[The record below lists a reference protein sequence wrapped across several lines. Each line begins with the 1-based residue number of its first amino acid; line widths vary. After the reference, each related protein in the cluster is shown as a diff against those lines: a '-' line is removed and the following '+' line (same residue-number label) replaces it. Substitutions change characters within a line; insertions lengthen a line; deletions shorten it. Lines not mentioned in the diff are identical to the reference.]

1 MASIAISASLQRA
14 CCSSHHHVTNKQN
27 PQTKPA
33 QSLGTKQ
40 VSHVVTLNVDGQRNS
55 NVLEQEDKSSSHV
68 DAPKDAADGD
78 ELKRGLDT
86 ESSLPKFID
95 DRWKNGTWDLN
106 MFVKDGKMHWDGVIV
121 AEARRRKFLEI
132 YPASATNEEP
142 VLFRSSIIPWWAW
155 FMRSYLP
162 EAELINGRA
171 AMVGF
176 FMAYIVDAFTGVDVI
191 GQTGNLI
198 CKAGVFVTVT
208 GVILFRK
215 KEDFQ
220 NLKNLADETTLYD
233 KQWQSS
239 SSSQQQNATKPSPKD
254 T

>member
-1 MASIAISASLQRA
+1 MASIVIFASLQRA
-14 CCSSHHHVTNKQN
+14 CCSSYHVTNKQN
-27 PQTKPA
+27 PKTKPA
-33 QSLGTKQ
+33 RSLGTKQ
-40 VSHVVTLNVDGQRNS
+40 VSHVVTLNVDGQRSS
-55 NVLEQEDKSSSHV
+55 NILEQHI
-68 DAPKDAADGD
+68 DAPKDAAHGD

-86 ESSLPKFID
+86 ESSVPKFID

-106 MFVKDGKMHWDGVIV
+106 MFIKDGKMHWDGVIV

-176 FMAYIVDAFTGVDVI
+176 FMSYVVDAFTGLDVI

-239 SSSQQQNATKPSPKD
+239 SSATKPSPKD